1 MLASA
6 GNYGSQPYLTGSPAS
21 GAGVISVAASNPM
34 ENYPGAQ
41 LTVDGKSVQAMNAND
56 IRATS
61 LTCRTFTRSL
71 WHDSGAGAQ

>member
-1 MLASA
+1 MASA

-56 IRATS
+56 VKLPADAPC
-61 LTCRTFTRSL
+61 TC
-71 WHDSGAGAQ
+71 